1 MTAPTDSATPT
12 PPEPSSIF
20 EDIIDVFFAPAA
32 MFARRAGR
40 SPWLPFLLVSLM
52 LAGMYLVNVGNM
64 QGIFDTEVARAVA
77 QASEKNPNLT
87 EAQTQGMVK
96 VMEVSMKWG
105 AVAIMPIILL
115 VLAAAT
121 LMVGKLVGGT
131 LGYGTA
137 LTIASL
143 AYLPKLVEFALVSVQ
158 SLIFGTAGYVGRY
171 QFSLGVGRF
180 LDSTGKQGLYN
191 FLGRIDVITIW
202 VTVLLVIGLIH
213 AGKIPKAKAL
223 GAGALLWCLG
233 ALPAVWQM
241 IQGQ

>member
-1 MTAPTDSATPT
+1 MTAPADSATP
-12 PPEPSSIF
+12 PSSEPSSIV

-40 SPWLPFLLVSLM
+40 SPWLPFILVSLM

-64 QGIFDTEVARAVA
+64 QGIFDAEVARTLA
-77 QASEKNPNLT
+77 QTSEKNPNMT
-87 EAQTQGMVK
+87 EAQLQGMVK
-96 VMEVSMKWG
+96 VMEASMKWG
-105 AVAIMPIILL
+105 AVAFMPIILL
-115 VLAAAT
+115 VLALAT
-121 LMVGKLVGGT
+121 LLVGKLVGGA

-137 LTIASL
+137 LTIASF
-143 AYLPKLVEFALVSVQ
+143 AYLPKLVDFALVAAQ
-158 SLIFGTAGYVGRY
+158 SLIFGTAGYVGKY

-191 FLGRIDVITIW
+191 FVGRIDLITIW
-202 VTVLLVIGLIH
+202 VTILLAIGLVH
-213 AGKIPKAKAL
+213 AGKIPKSKAV

-233 ALPAVWQM
+233 ALPAVWQL